1 LIVMDTHIWFWW
13 VTANPKLSDQHVEL
27 IERAE
32 GNRLIISAVSCWEI
46 AYKAASGKLDLDQPA
61 GEWMARSLARSGVHV
76 EPVSSAIAV
85 EAAILPG
92 DVHKDPADRFII
104 ATARILD
111 CPLLSADAK
120 VVGYNHV
127 QHA

>member
-1 LIVMDTHIWFWW
+1 MSVLDTHIWYWW
-13 VTANPKLSDQHVEL
+13 VTAHPKLSAQHVEL
-27 IERAE
+27 MKRAE
-32 GNRLIISAVSCWEI
+32 KDGLIVSAVSCWEI

-61 GEWMARSLARSGVHV
+61 GEWMARSLARSGVQV
-76 EPVSSAIAV
+76 EPVSAEIAV
-85 EAAILPG
+85 EAALLPG

-111 CPLLSADAK
+111 GPLLSADAK

-127 QHA
+127 RHA